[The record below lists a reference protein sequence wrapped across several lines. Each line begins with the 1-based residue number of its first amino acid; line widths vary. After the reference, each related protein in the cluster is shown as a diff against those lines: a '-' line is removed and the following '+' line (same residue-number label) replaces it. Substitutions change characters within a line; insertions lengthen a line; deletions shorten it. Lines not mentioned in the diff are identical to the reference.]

1 MTFLAVNRDGST
13 TELGSIV
20 GYRVHY
26 VQGRQKRQSR
36 PFSLLWQALGF
47 QKGLRMGQ
55 ASKIVPVY
63 SNRK

>member
-13 TELGSIV
+13 TELGAII
-20 GYRVHY
+20 GYRVQY
-26 VQGRQKRQSR
+26 VLGGQKRQSR

-47 QKGLRMGQ
+47 QKVLRMGQ

-63 SNRK
+63 SKK